1 MAETIYQRWVDLAA
15 HLLVDDGDD
24 PLTAVAGELAQ
35 DFHATATVLRTGA
48 EGDVA
53 ALVADERDAGRGSAL
68 VLPFAGATGP
78 PWVVLTRRQM
88 MTAAE
93 QDEAVRVHRLAVGL
107 VQHVPGPDPGGRR
120 PGEGETAA
128 PSASPAGASSRASSD
143 AIADDDDAAGP
154 AALTER
160 ERDVLRLMAEGL
172 IAQAIGHRLGVSART
187 VAKHQERIY
196 RKLDTCDR
204 LTTVLRAQEVGLV
217 TAQVGPSAPGPAPTS
232 TRASARSAAASRA
245 AVVRAVPHG
254 GRDASERVKSGA
266 IPAAWG

>member
-24 PLTAVAGELAQ
+24 PLGAVARELAQ
-35 DFHATATVLRTGA
+35 DFHATVTVLRTGSEA
-48 EGDVA
+48 DVA

-68 VLPFAGATGP
+68 VLPFAGETGP
-78 PWVVLTRRQM
+78 PWVVLTRRET

-107 VQHVPGPDPGGRR
+107 VQRVPGPRPGGRR
-120 PGEGETAA
+120 LGERVASATAA
-128 PSASPAGASSRASSD
+128 DVSPAGAASSAAGGD
-143 AIADDDDAAGP
+143 SQDDDAATGP

-187 VAKHQERIY
+187 VTKHQERIY

-204 LTTVLRAQEVGLV
+204 LTTVLRAQEAGVVLR
-217 TAQVGPSAPGPAPTS
+217 PSG
-232 TRASARSAAASRA
+232 
-245 AVVRAVPHG
+245 
-254 GRDASERVKSGA
+254 
-266 IPAAWG
+266 